1 MRAKTLIVLA
11 AAAILAGG
19 AAVYVNASKETAPA
33 DRFAGELVFPNLAP
47 RATAIASVR
56 IERDGT
62 AFVLKRDGDAWTMP
76 ERDGYPVE
84 ADQARRFLLEF
95 GALRVLESRTTNPA
109 LHAELDLDG
118 AAKDQKATR
127 VQLLDAQGGVLAD
140 LLVGRARFG
149 RQGTAG
155 DGTFVRRAGE
165 NQVFLARG
173 RLAPER
179 DAAKWLER
187 RVANVE
193 RERVASIELLA
204 IDGERLSAGKASPGD
219 NDVELARVPG
229 DRKIK
234 SSFDVNLLAS
244 ALEGLDLEDAR
255 KDEGLDFGAARE
267 RAEYRTFDGL
277 VVRVDFVQERDMRW
291 ARVRASFEAP
301 AVPADPAAHPNARL
315 RAPEDGAKQ
324 AEEIAAR
331 ARGWAF
337 RFPDFKIEQMTRRMA
352 DLVEPKGS

>member
-19 AAVYVNASKETAPA
+19 AALYVNAGRDAAPV
-33 DRFAGELVFPNLAP
+33 DRFAGELVFPQLAA
-47 RATAIASVR
+47 RAATIASVR
-56 IERDGT
+56 VERDGA
-62 AFVLKRDGDAWTMP
+62 AFALKREGDSWVMP

-84 ADQARRFLLEF
+84 ADQARRFLLEL
-95 GALRVLESRTTNPA
+95 GALRVLESRTANPA
-109 LHAELDLDG
+109 LHADLDLDG
-118 AAKDQKATR
+118 AAKDQKAVHVT
-127 VQLLDAQGGVLAD
+127 LLDAQGTAIAD
-140 LLVGRARFG
+140 LLVGRSRFG

-187 RVANVE
+187 RVANIE
-193 RERVASIELLA
+193 RERLAKIELVA
-204 IDGERLSAGKASPGD
+204 IDGERLSAGKAGPGD
-219 NDVELARVPG
+219 SDVELARVPA
-229 DRKIK
+229 DQKIK

-244 ALEGLDLEDAR
+244 ALEGLDLDDAR
-255 KDEGLDFGAARE
+255 KAEGLDFDAARE

-277 VVRVDFVQERDMRW
+277 VVRVDFVQDRDLRW
-291 ARVRASFEAP
+291 ARVTASFESP
-301 AVPADPAAHPNARL
+301 ATPVDPAAHANARL
-315 RAPEDGAKQ
+315 RSPEDAAKQ

>member
-11 AAAILAGG
+11 AAAALAGG
-19 AAVYVNASKETAPA
+19 AAIYVNASKDTAPV
-33 DRFAGELVFPNLAP
+33 DRMAGELVFPQLAP
-47 RATAIASVR
+47 RATSIASVR
-56 IERDGT
+56 IERDGA
-62 AFVLKRDGDAWTMP
+62 AFALKREGDAWTMP
-76 ERDGYPVE
+76 ERDDYPVE
-84 ADQARRFLLEF
+84 VDQARRFLLEL
-95 GALRVLESRTTNPA
+95 GALRVLESRTANPA

-127 VQLLDAQGGVLAD
+127 VTLLDAQGTAIAD
-140 LLVGRARFG
+140 LLVGRSRFG

-173 RLAPER
+173 RLAPEKE
-179 DAAKWLER
+179 AAKWLER
-187 RVANVE
+187 RVANIE
-193 RERVASIELLA
+193 RERVAKIELLA
-204 IDGERLSAGKASPGD
+204 IDGERLSAGKAGPGD
-219 NDVELARVPG
+219 ADVELARVPD

-244 ALEGLDLEDAR
+244 ALEGLDLDDAR
-255 KDEGLDFGAARE
+255 KAEGLDFDAAKE

-277 VVRVDFVQERDMRW
+277 VIRVDFVQERDLRW
-291 ARVRASFEAP
+291 ARVTATFEAP
-301 AVPADPAAHPNARL
+301 ATPVDPAAHPNARL
-315 RAPEDGAKQ
+315 QAPEAAAKQ

>member
-11 AAAILAGG
+11 AAAALAGG
-19 AAVYVNASKETAPA
+19 AAIYVNAARDTAPA
-33 DRFAGELVFPNLAP
+33 DRMAGELVFAQLAP
-47 RATAIASVR
+47 RASAIASVR
-56 IERDGT
+56 LERDGA
-62 AFVLKRDGDAWTMP
+62 AFSLKRDGESWVMP
-76 ERDGYPVE
+76 ERDSYPVE
-84 ADQARRFLLEF
+84 ADQARRFLLEL
-95 GALRVLESRTTNPA
+95 GALRVLESRTANPA

-118 AAKDQKATR
+118 AAKDQKAMR
-127 VQLLDAQGGVLAD
+127 VTLLDASGTAIAD
-140 LLVGRARFG
+140 LLVGRSRMG

-193 RERVASIELLA
+193 RERVAKVELRA
-204 IDGERLSAGKASPGD
+204 IDGERLSAAKPGPGD
-219 NDVELARVPG
+219 ADVELAGVP
-229 DRKIK
+229 DDQKVK

-255 KDEGLDFGAARE
+255 KAEGLDFDAAKE

-277 VVRVDFVQERDMRW
+277 VVRIDIVQDRDLRW
-291 ARVRASFEAP
+291 ARVSASFEAP
-301 AVPADPAAHPNARL
+301 AAPVDPAAHPNARL
-315 RAPEDGAKQ
+315 RSVEDAAKQ

-337 RFPDFKIEQMTRRMA
+337 RFPDFKFEQMTRRVA
-352 DLVEPKGS
+352 DLV

>member
-11 AAAILAGG
+11 VAAVFAGG
-19 AAVYVNASKETAPA
+19 AAIYVNTAKETAPV
-33 DRFAGELVFPNLAP
+33 DRMAGELVFANLAP
-47 RATAIASVR
+47 RAASIASVR
-56 IERDGT
+56 IERDGA
-62 AFVLKRDGDAWTMP
+62 AFSLTREGDTWIMP
-76 ERDGYPVE
+76 DRDGYPVE
-84 ADQARRFLLEF
+84 PDQARRFLLEL
-95 GALRVLESRTTNPA
+95 GALRVLESRTANPA

-127 VQLLDAQGGVLAD
+127 VQLLDAQGTAIAD

-155 DGTFVRRAGE
+155 DGTFVRRTGE

-173 RLAPER
+173 RFAPER
-179 DAAKWLER
+179 DAAKWLDR

-193 RERVASIELLA
+193 RERVARIELVA
-204 IDGERLSAGKASPGD
+204 IDGEILSAGKASPGD
-219 NDVELARVPG
+219 NDVELAGVPE

-244 ALEGLDLEDAR
+244 AFEGLDLDDVR
-255 KDEGLDFGAARE
+255 KADGLDFDAARE

-277 VVRVDFVQERDMRW
+277 VLRVDFVQERDLRW
-291 ARVRASFEAP
+291 ARVTASFEAP
-301 AVPADPAAHPNARL
+301 AVPVDPGAHPNARL
-315 RAPEDGAKQ
+315 QTAEAAAKQ

-337 RFPDFKIEQMTRRMA
+337 RFPDFKIEQMTRRVA

>member
-11 AAAILAGG
+11 AAAVLAGG
-19 AAVYVNASKETAPA
+19 AAIYVNASKETAPV

-62 AFVLKRDGDAWTMP
+62 AFVLKRDGEAWTMP

-84 ADQARRFLLEF
+84 ADQARRFLLEL
-95 GALRVLESRTTNPA
+95 GALRVLESRTANPA

-127 VQLLDAQGGVLAD
+127 VTLLDGAGTALAD
-140 LLVGRARFG
+140 LLVGRSRFG

-179 DAAKWLER
+179 EAAKWLER
-187 RVANVE
+187 RIANVE
-193 RERVASIELLA
+193 RERVARIELLA
-204 IDGERLSAGKASPGD
+204 IDGERLSAGKTSPGD
-219 NDVELARVPG
+219 NDVELARVP
-229 DRKIK
+229 DDLKIK

-244 ALEGLDLEDAR
+244 AFEGLDLDDAR
-255 KDEGLDFGAARE
+255 KAEGLDFDAAKE

-277 VVRVDFVQERDMRW
+277 VLRVDFVQVLDVRW
-291 ARVRASFEAP
+291 ARVSASFEAP
-301 AVPADPAAHPNARL
+301 AAPVDPAAHPNARL
-315 RAPEDGAKQ
+315 RTPEDAAKQ

-337 RFPDFKIEQMTRRMA
+337 RFPDFKIEQMTRRVA